1 MKHASSYSDPDAMTD
16 AFPPLSQ
23 QLLPAP
29 TSVQL
34 GVDGPLVAP
43 IAWGMWR
50 FAGHSESAAQAL
62 VEAALEAGITL
73 FDTADIYG
81 YGAQGFGAAE
91 LLLGRVFAAAPHLRG
106 QMVLATKGGIT
117 PPTPY
122 DSSPAWI
129 ARAIDDSLRRLRCER
144 VELWQVHRP
153 DVLTH
158 PQELA
163 RSLEEAHRAGKI
175 GAIGVSNFTPAQVE
189 ALAQTLRVPLAS
201 SEPELSPLCLD
212 PLVVGQLDQAMR
224 LHLAVLAWSPLGGGR
239 IAQPATARDVAVAA
253 ALDRVAAVQGVS
265 RTTAAFAWVMAHPS
279 RAIPIIGSQHAARI
293 REAATAMTVRWT
305 RAQWYDVLVAARG
318 EPLP

>member
-29 TSVQL
+29 TAVPL

-50 FAGHSESAAQAL
+50 FAGHRESAAQAL

-189 ALAQTLRVPLAS
+189 ALAQTLHVPLAS
-201 SEPELSPLCLD
+201 SQPEFSPLCLG
-212 PLVVGQLDQAMR
+212 PLVDGQLDQAMR
-224 LHLAVLAWSPLGGGR
+224 LQLAVLAWSPLGGGR

-293 REAATAMTVRWT
+293 REAATATAVRWT